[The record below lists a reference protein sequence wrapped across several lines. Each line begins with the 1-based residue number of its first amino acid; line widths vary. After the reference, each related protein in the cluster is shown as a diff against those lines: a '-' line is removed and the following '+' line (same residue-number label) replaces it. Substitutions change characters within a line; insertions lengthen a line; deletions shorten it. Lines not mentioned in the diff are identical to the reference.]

1 MRFHSIA
8 VLCALAA
15 PAVDA
20 FGVPRT
26 QVTSFSS
33 RPTTA
38 TFAKSNEYDFDFK
51 IVKPAEEEIKGKKG
65 QKKAKAAPTPAPV
78 VESPAPAPAPVV
90 VQEKKADKPK
100 KEKKVKEPKTKP
112 DVKNIVVA
120 PTPAPVPVPQK
131 VPATKTVTKDPNAV
145 LTGVALGGA
154 PLILAPLVALAAG
167 RSTLINTKGRRDE
180 IAKNIE
186 EFNAAEAARKAKKN
200 TDIDLIGL
208 GKAVVS
214 RLT

>member
-51 IVKPAEEEIKGKKG
+51 I
-65 QKKAKAAPTPAPV
+65 
-78 VESPAPAPAPVV
+78 
-90 VQEKKADKPK
+90 
-100 KEKKVKEPKTKP
+100 
-112 DVKNIVVA
+112 
-120 PTPAPVPVPQK
+120 
-131 VPATKTVTKDPNAV
+131 
-145 LTGVALGGA
+145 LHLH
-154 PLILAPLVALAAG
+154 PLLF
-167 RSTLINTKGRRDE
+167 K
-180 IAKNIE
+180 
-186 EFNAAEAARKAKKN
+186 RK
-200 TDIDLIGL
+200 
-208 GKAVVS
+208 
-214 RLT
+214 RLTNPKRKRR